1 MAMETIKMGRLAGLI
16 GGAIFILACPAGV
29 VRSQSPTPTT
39 HPTTDPTRAIYSWGD
54 QGDGTYKNPILRS
67 DFSDPD
73 ITRVGNDFYMVASD
87 FSYVGMQVLHS
98 TDLVNWKVIGQVFNR
113 LTMDKKYDEMNGYAQ
128 GTWAPSIRFHNGE
141 FYVYVCT
148 PYDGLFMWHT
158 KNPAGPWSDTVTV
171 KAVPQWEDPCPFWDD
186 DGQAYLI
193 HSHKGA
199 GPLIIHHMSADGTK
213 VLDDGTQVYT
223 GNGSEGPKLY
233 KRHGYYYVSFPEGG
247 VVNGWQTVIRSKNI
261 FGPYESKRVMNPG
274 MPHQG
279 GIVELESGQS
289 WFIGFKEQTGPLAAL
304 GRIDYLEPVVW
315 GSDDWPTFGNSG
327 DDVGQ
332 HAKPDVGMKTEPE
345 KPRVS
350 DEFDG
355 DALDPIWQW
364 NHNPVAD
371 AWSLTQRPGY
381 LRLMSLPADDI
392 ALARNTI
399 TQKLWDRAGV
409 INVRLDATGMADGE
423 HAGVTFI
430 VGHAFAW
437 AGVMRENGKLFWES
451 SVPATNGRGATSTT
465 SAQPIERAFAAT
477 TSLVTL
483 EAIYQGTQGTIIAL
497 DSPIQANSDRM
508 KLVDSARL
516 GFGDWKGSRFGV
528 FTYGPAG
535 GHVDVDWVHYTYG
548 ENPADLPAPVME
560 RTPGG

>member
-1 MAMETIKMGRLAGLI
+1 MWMLTGMAALA
-16 GGAIFILACPAGV
+16 LAE
-29 VRSQSPTPTT
+29 SPGPTT
-39 HPTTDPTRAIYSWGD
+39 LPTTDPSRAVYSWGD

-73 ITRVGNDFYMVASD
+73 ITRVGSDFFMVASD
-87 FSYVGMQVLHS
+87 FSYVGMQILHS

-128 GTWAPSIRFHNGE
+128 GTWAPSIRYHNGE

-199 GPLIIHHMSADGTK
+199 GPLIIHRMSADGTQL
-213 VLDDGTQVYT
+213 LDDGTQVYM

-261 FGPYESKRVMNPG
+261 LGPYESKRVMNPG
-274 MPHQG
+274 NPHQG
-279 GIVELESGQS
+279 GIVELDSGQS

-315 GSDDWPTFGNSG
+315 GSDDWPTFGNNG
-327 DDVGQ
+327 NDVGQ
-332 HAKPDVGMKTEPE
+332 FKKPDVGVKTEPQ
-345 KPRVS
+345 KPIVS

-355 DALDPIWQW
+355 STLDPIWQW

-371 AWSLTQRPGY
+371 AWSLKARPGY
-381 LRLMSLPADDI
+381 LRLSSFPADD
-392 ALARNTI
+392 LVHARNTL
-399 TQKLWDRAGV
+399 TQKLWDQSGVIDIRLDVSGMVDGQRAG
-409 INVRLDATGMADGE
+409 L
-423 HAGVTFI
+423 TFI
-430 VGHAFAW
+430 TGHAFTW
-437 AGVMRENGKLFWES
+437 AGVVCDKGQRYWAYSGRT
-451 SVPATNGRGATSTT
+451 PPGGRGATTNP
-465 SAQPIERAFAAT
+465 AQPAEMRGAAVLSDIVYLRATYDQSRATLAAFEPGGGGGGLAAV
-477 TSLVTL
+477 SLVD
-483 EAIYQGTQGTIIAL
+483 G
-497 DSPIQANSDRM
+497 
-508 KLVDSARL
+508 VRL
-516 GFGDWKGSRFGV
+516 GFGDWKGSRFGIYN
-528 FTYGPAG
+528 YGPTG
-535 GHVDVDWVHYTYG
+535 GHVDVDCVHYTYG
-548 ENPADLPAPVME
+548 MNLADLLDHAMQPTA
-560 RTPGG
+560 GG